1 MGAKKTKKTTRPTR
15 PAGPPKKAAVPRAK
29 LTPMRV
35 SRGFREFA
43 LDQLAGVRDFR
54 AQAMFGGVGLYS
66 GDVFFGILAADVLY
80 FKVGDA
86 NRAEYERAG
95 SKPFKPYADRA
106 MKMPYYNVPTA
117 TLEDTAALAAWAE
130 RAIAVAKAT
139 QSGLRA
145 ASTRRSLQGP
155 SK

>member
-1 MGAKKTKKTTRPTR
+1 MGTKVKRGSSLAHSPRATKSSRP
-15 PAGPPKKAAVPRAK
+15 KSAAPRAK
-29 LTPMRV
+29 LPSLRV
-35 SRGFREFA
+35 SSGFREFV

-54 AQAMFGGVGLYS
+54 AQTMFGGVGLYS

-80 FKVGDA
+80 LKVGDT

-117 TLEDTAALAAWAE
+117 TLEDSAALLAWAE
-130 RAIAVAKAT
+130 QAIAVARAT
-139 QSGLRA
+139 QS
-145 ASTRRSLQGP
+145 RR
-155 SK
+155 K

>member
-1 MGAKKTKKTTRPTR
+1 MTKRTGTKTKTKK
-15 PAGPPKKAAVPRAK
+15 KPRAR
-29 LTPMRV
+29 LASLRV
-35 SRGFREFA
+35 SDGFREFV

-80 FKVGDA
+80 FKVGEA
-86 NRAEYERAG
+86 NRTEYEQAG

-117 TLEDTAALAAWAE
+117 TLEDAAALAIWAR
-130 RAIAVAKAT
+130 RAIAVARST
-139 QSGLRA
+139 QPQK
-145 ASTRRSLQGP
+145 T
-155 SK
+155 

>member
-1 MGAKKTKKTTRPTR
+1 MGPKANAKKTTRP
-15 PAGPPKKAAVPRAK
+15 KKRAAPRAR
-29 LTPMRV
+29 LASLRV
-35 SRGFREFA
+35 SGGFREFV

-80 FKVGDA
+80 FKAGDS
-86 NRAEYERAG
+86 NRAEYEQAG

-117 TLEDTAALAAWAE
+117 ILEDAAALAVWAE

-139 QSGLRA
+139 HA
-145 ASTRRSLQGP
+145 RRR
-155 SK
+155 